1 MATTFHV
8 SDYSAVFVE
17 LLVKPKATL
26 PIPNT
31 NDDPPQKLLG
41 DAAGSLV
48 LWPTKFIEV
57 PQ

>member
-1 MATTFHV
+1 M

-48 LWPTKFIEV
+48 LWPTKFIEE